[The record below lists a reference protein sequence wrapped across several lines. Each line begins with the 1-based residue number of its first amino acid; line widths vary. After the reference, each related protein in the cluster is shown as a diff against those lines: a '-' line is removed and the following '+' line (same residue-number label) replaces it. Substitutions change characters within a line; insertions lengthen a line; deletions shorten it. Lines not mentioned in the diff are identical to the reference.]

1 MAEYIF
7 RHLCRQAGRE
17 SEFELASAAIS
28 TEEIGNDIYPPAQRT
43 LRAHGIPFESR
54 AARQVTAADFDYY
67 DYVICADRANIR
79 LLPYYT
85 GIQPE
90 GHPAKLSLLMTWA
103 GEIAMSLTLG
113 THAISKRHIVTF
125 SPLVRLFS
133 HNCDFFLAYVKFFL
147 YFCTRI

>member
-17 SEFELASAAIS
+17 SEFEVASAAIS

-85 GIQPE
+85 RIQPE
-90 GHPAKLSLLMTWA
+90 GHPAQLSLLMTWA
-103 GEIAMSLTLG
+103 GENRDVSDPWYTRDFETAYRDIFIACQAL
-113 THAISKRHIVTF
+113 
-125 SPLVRLFS
+125 
-133 HNCDFFLAYVKFFL
+133 LAQL
-147 YFCTRI
+147 